1 VMPGGR
7 ASDRALVP
15 RKRLHTV
22 GGRATM
28 RRREQTHAAE
38 AVEGR
43 ELAKGQTGEQT
54 RGRTQRRS
62 ALPRVLDRIRQAARR
77 DHAQPLPALWPHGYD
92 SNRRREAADGL
103 NREAAPGGD
112 GQPWAA
118 SGENLEAKLRDL
130 SERLTRGG
138 APARPVERVYIP
150 KPEGRQRP
158 LGIPTLEDTIVQR
171 ATVAV
176 RTAIYEE
183 ELRGF
188 SWGLRPG
195 RSPHDALDAVTVG
208 LEKRNVNWVLEAD
221 LRGCFDASDPAWLVQ
236 FIEHRRGE
244 QRVVRHRQKWL
255 HAGVREAGALLHPDK
270 GTPQG
275 GVITLPTKLQTC
287 R

>member
-1 VMPGGR
+1 
-7 ASDRALVP
+7 
-15 RKRLHTV
+15 
-22 GGRATM
+22 M

-138 APARPVERVYIP
+138 GPPGEWP
-150 KPEGRQRP
+150 P
-158 LGIPTLEDTIVQR
+158 LT
-171 ATVAV
+171 
-176 RTAIYEE
+176 
-183 ELRGF
+183 
-188 SWGLRPG
+188 
-195 RSPHDALDAVTVG
+195 
-208 LEKRNVNWVLEAD
+208 
-221 LRGCFDASDPAWLVQ
+221 
-236 FIEHRRGE
+236 
-244 QRVVRHRQKWL
+244 
-255 HAGVREAGALLHPDK
+255 
-270 GTPQG
+270 
-275 GVITLPTKLQTC
+275 
-287 R
+287 